1 VGYHLPILL
10 VRNICISPRTICGSK
25 LKTKSMKN
33 NINLILSWCI
43 QGNGGKC
50 VCAWERVREC
60 VFCTP
65 CLLIFTRLYPE
76 RLYSDCQV
84 SFSLAHHSTGV
95 TQYLL
100 HVWVFFRSF
109 SSYLKNVRTRQQTL
123 LQYNVIIWALCILY
137 GASKI
142 YVVIHFVRRLTRGC
156 GDSFFLQRTYIL
168 YYYYFSNRFSLMVNS
183 VLKKMYRSRL
193 RTESLIFDAR
203 WKLPFSVQFV

>member
-1 VGYHLPILL
+1 
-10 VRNICISPRTICGSK
+10 
-25 LKTKSMKN
+25 MKN

-100 HVWVFFRSF
+100 HVWVFF
-109 SSYLKNVRTRQQTL
+109 
-123 LQYNVIIWALCILY
+123 ALFR
-137 GASKI
+137 
-142 YVVIHFVRRLTRGC
+142 HTW
-156 GDSFFLQRTYIL
+156 
-168 YYYYFSNRFSLMVNS
+168 
-183 VLKKMYRSRL
+183 KMYGPDSKPYYNIMPLSEHSVYYMAHQRFTWLFVSFDDWPAVAVTLFFFREPISYIIIIFQTDSRWW
-193 RTESLIFDAR
+193 LI
-203 WKLPFSVQFV
+203 LC